1 MTHTTALPVIPG
13 PRDGSPGPRKTV
25 VSVPPRLTK
34 AVIRNFRLLRRT
46 ELSFTE
52 EVTLCVGRNN
62 TGKTS
67 LAKLFEFFVARKK
80 TVLHIEDFSA
90 DCYGE
95 FLAAQHLYA
104 SGETEQARDT
114 VPAVTLTLHISYDK
128 DCGQYGPLAPFVVD
142 LDPDC
147 SEVVIRFTYALG
159 DGALKDFF
167 GGVPVRADVT
177 DTDTLE
183 QLSRGIPKHFEM
195 SVTAVDPTDEA
206 NVRPVGLADV
216 RALVRVDFVEAQRGL
231 DDEAE
236 GHTAPIGAVFEKLL
250 NAAEKSRNAT
260 WLEELATSIDRTLGE
275 TSGSLDSSLQKVR
288 ERVAPTLK
296 AFGYPGLGNQEF
308 VTAARLDSKRLL
320 RNFARIHYPG
330 VAGVRFPESYNGLG
344 TRNLVMILL
353 RLFTCYRDHTA
364 TSPESGIHLV
374 FLEEPEAH
382 LHPQMQEAF
391 IQRLTSSVSL
401 FPRIDA
407 QMRTS
412 MPGQAGPAEEN
423 GTAGGSGPRWNAQF
437 VVTTHSAHV
446 ANRGRFSDI
455 RYFRKEE
462 DAVERGSE
470 PGPARTVIK
479 DLSRVT
485 DDERFLRKYLTLTR
499 ADLYFA
505 DKAILVEGASERVFV
520 PAAEEKLAARRPGET
535 PQHQY
540 VTVMEVGGAHAHRF
554 YPLLRALGIPALV
567 ITDLDPID
575 KSGPKTG
582 KCLVSEAGH
591 THNPSIKAWFPET
604 EGITVAELLQ
614 RAETGPPITGGSM
627 CLAYQVPEEPGGP
640 CGRTF
645 EDAFALANRSLFD
658 ISAGDVP
665 AGELEK
671 QARSSV
677 ESRRS
682 KVDFALDHVLGD
694 HDWEVPKYIRRGLE
708 WLMAQDGTA
717 TKADDE

>member
-1 MTHTTALPVIPG
+1 MIQTSAPPVIPG
-13 PRDGSPGPRKTV
+13 PRDGSAEPQGPV
-25 VSVPPRLTK
+25 APVPPRLTK

-46 ELSFTE
+46 ELSFTD

-67 LAKLFEFFVARKK
+67 LAKLFEFFVARRK
-80 TVLHIEDFSA
+80 TALRMEDFSA
-90 DCYGE
+90 DCYEE
-95 FLAAQHLYA
+95 FLAAHRLFA
-104 SGETEQARDT
+104 AGEVEQARDT
-114 VPAVTLTLHISYDK
+114 VPAVTLTLHIAYDK

-147 SEVVIRFTYALG
+147 SEVVIRFAYALG
-159 DGALKDFF
+159 DGALKEFF
-167 GGVPVRADVT
+167 GNVPMEPDAT
-177 DTDTLE
+177 ATLE
-183 QLSRGIPKHFEM
+183 RLGRGIPKHFEM

-206 NVRPVGLADV
+206 NVRPVGLVDV
-216 RALVRVDFVEAQRGL
+216 RTLVRVDFVEAQRGL
-231 DDEAE
+231 DDEGE
-236 GHTAPIGAVFEKLL
+236 GHAVPIGAVFEQLL
-250 NAAEKSRNAT
+250 TAAEKSRNAT
-260 WLEELATSIDRTLGE
+260 WLEELAESIDKTLVD

-391 IQRLTSSVSL
+391 IQRLTYSVSL

-407 QMRTS
+407 QMRAS
-412 MPGQAGPAEEN
+412 MPGQAGPAEES
-423 GTAGGSGPRWNAQF
+423 GTVGGGCPRWNAQF

-446 ANRGRFSDI
+446 ANRGHFSDI

-462 DAVERGSE
+462 DAVESGSE

-479 DLSRVT
+479 DLSQVT
-485 DDERFLRKYLTLTR
+485 DDERFLRRYLTLTR

-540 VTVMEVGGAHAHRF
+540 VTLMEVGGAHAHRF
-554 YPLLRALGIPALV
+554 YPLLKVLGIPALI
-567 ITDLDPID
+567 ITDLDPVD
-575 KSGPKTG
+575 KSGPKGG

-591 THNPSIKAWFPET
+591 PHNPSIKAWFPET
-604 EGITVAELLQ
+604 ENITVAELLQ
-614 RAETGPPITGGSM
+614 LAETDPPISGGSM

-645 EDAFALANRSLFD
+645 EDAFALANRSLFG
-658 ISAGDVP
+658 ISAGDAP
-665 AGELEK
+665 AGELEE

-682 KVDFALDHVLGD
+682 KVDFALDHVLGE

>member
-1 MTHTTALPVIPG
+1 MTQTTAPPVIPG
-13 PRDGSPGPRKTV
+13 PRDGSAEPCGPGALA
-25 VSVPPRLTK
+25 PPRLTK

-52 EVTLCVGRNN
+52 GVTLCVGRNN

-80 TVLHIEDFSA
+80 TALQIEDFSA
-90 DCYGE
+90 DCYEE
-95 FLAAQHLYA
+95 FLAAYRLYA

-114 VPAVTLTLHISYDK
+114 VPAVTLTLHISYDR

-159 DGALKDFF
+159 GSALKEFF
-167 GGVPVRADVT
+167 GGVPVKADAT
-177 DTDTLE
+177 EALE
-183 QLSRGIPKHFEM
+183 WLGRGIPKHFEM

-216 RALVRVDFVEAQRGL
+216 RTLVRVDFVEAQRGL
-231 DDEAE
+231 DDEGD
-236 GHTAPIGAVFEKLL
+236 GHAVPIGAVFEQLL
-250 NAAEKSRNAT
+250 TAAEKSRNAT
-260 WLEELATSIDRTLGE
+260 WLEELAASIDKTLVD

-296 AFGYPGLGNQEF
+296 AFGYPGLSNQEF

-391 IQRLTSSVSL
+391 IQRLTYSVSL

-407 QMRTS
+407 QMRAS
-412 MPGQAGPAEEN
+412 MPGQAEAVEES
-423 GTAGGSGPRWNAQF
+423 GTVSGGDPRWNAQF

-446 ANRGRFSDI
+446 ANRGHFSDI

-462 DAVERGSE
+462 DAVESGSE
-470 PGPARTVIK
+470 PGSARTVIK
-479 DLSRVT
+479 DLSQVT
-485 DDERFLRKYLTLTR
+485 DDERFLRRYLTLTR

-505 DKAILVEGASERVFV
+505 DKVILVEGASERLFV
-520 PAAEEKLAARRPGET
+520 PAAEGKLAARGPGET

-540 VTVMEVGGAHAHRF
+540 VTLMEVGGAHAHRF
-554 YPLLRALGIPALV
+554 YPLLKILGIPALI
-567 ITDLDPID
+567 ITDLDPVD
-575 KSGPKTG
+575 KSESKRGK

-591 THNPSIKAWFPET
+591 PHNPSIKAWFPEA
-604 EGITVAELLQ
+604 EDITVAELLQ
-614 RAETGPPITGGSM
+614 RAETGPSIAGGSM

-645 EDAFALANRSLFD
+645 EDAFALANRSLFS
-658 ISAGDVP
+658 IFAGDAP
-665 AGELEK
+665 AVELEE

-708 WLMAQDGTA
+708 WLMAQDGTG
-717 TKADDE
+717 TKEDDE

>member
-1 MTHTTALPVIPG
+1 MTQASEPPAIPG
-13 PRDGSPGPRKTV
+13 PRDGLAEPRGPVAPAR
-25 VSVPPRLTK
+25 PRLAK
-34 AVIRNFRLLRRT
+34 ATIRNFRLLRNT
-46 ELSFTE
+46 ELSFTDK
-52 EVTLCVGRNN
+52 VTLCVGRNN

-80 TVLHIEDFSA
+80 AVLRIEDFSV
-90 DCYGE
+90 DCYEE
-95 FLAAQHLYA
+95 FLVAHRLFV
-104 SGETEQARDT
+104 SGEVKQARDT
-114 VPAVTLTLHISYDK
+114 VPVITLTLHIAYDK

-147 SEVVIRFTYALG
+147 SEVVIRFSYALK

-167 GGVPVRADVT
+167 GDMPVET
-177 DTDTLE
+177 DATATLE
-183 QLSRGIPKHFEM
+183 QLGRGIPKHFEM

-206 NVRPVGLADV
+206 NVRPVDFADV
-216 RALVRVDFVEAQRGL
+216 RSLVRVDFLEAQRGL
-231 DDEAE
+231 NDEGE
-236 GHTAPIGAVFEKLL
+236 GSAAPIGAVFEQLL
-250 NAAEKSRNAT
+250 NAAEKSQNAT
-260 WLEELATSIDRTLGE
+260 WLEELAASIDLTLVD

-308 VTAARLDSKRLL
+308 VTAARLDSKKLL

-353 RLFTCYRDHTA
+353 KLFTYYRHYTA
-364 TSPESGIHLV
+364 TSSESGIHIV

-391 IQRLTSSVSL
+391 IQQLASSANL

-407 QMRTS
+407 QMRAN
-412 MPGQAGPAEEN
+412 MPRRAGAGEES
-423 GTAGGSGPRWNAQF
+423 GTEGDSSPRWNAQF

-446 ANRGRFSDI
+446 ANQGNFPDI

-462 DAVERGSE
+462 DAVEIGSE

-479 DLSRVT
+479 DLSQVT
-485 DDERFLRKYLTLTR
+485 GDERFLRKYLTLTR

-520 PAAEEKLAARRPGET
+520 PAAEEKLGPKRAEET

-540 VTVMEVGGAHAHRF
+540 VTLMEVGGAHAHRF
-554 YPLLRALGIPALV
+554 YPLLKVLGIPALI
-567 ITDLDPID
+567 ITDLDPVD
-575 KSGPKTG
+575 NSGSKIR
-582 KCLVSEAGH
+582 KCLASETGR
-591 THNPSIKAWFPET
+591 TSNQSIKAWFSET
-604 EGITVAELLQ
+604 ADITVAELLQ
-614 RAETGPPITGGSM
+614 RAETGPPVDGGSM

-645 EDAFALANRSLFD
+645 EDAFALANRALFG
-658 ISAGDVP
+658 ISTGDAP
-665 AGELEK
+665 AKDLEE

-677 ESRRS
+677 KSRRS

-694 HDWEVPKYIRRGLE
+694 HDWEVPKYIRLGLE
-708 WLMAQDGTA
+708 WLMQQDGTA

>member
-1 MTHTTALPVIPG
+1 MTQPSDPRAIPG
-13 PRDGSPGPRKTV
+13 PRDGSAEPHGTV
-25 VSVPPRLTK
+25 VPVPPRLTK

-46 ELSFTE
+46 ELSFTDK
-52 EVTLCVGRNN
+52 VTLCVGRNN

-80 TVLHIEDFSA
+80 AALRIEDFSA
-90 DCYGE
+90 DCYEE
-95 FLAAQHLYA
+95 FLAAHRLFA
-104 SGETEQARDT
+104 SGEAEQARDT

-147 SEVVIRFTYALG
+147 SEVVIRFAFGLG
-159 DGALKDFF
+159 DGALKEFF
-167 GGVPVRADVT
+167 GGVPVGPDAT
-177 DTDTLE
+177 ATLE
-183 QLSRGIPKHFEM
+183 QLGRGIPKHFEM
-195 SVTAVDPTDEA
+195 SVMAVDPTDEA
-206 NVRPVGLADV
+206 NVRPVDLADV
-216 RALVRVDFVEAQRGL
+216 RTLVRVDFVEAQRGL
-231 DDEAE
+231 DDESD
-236 GHTAPIGAVFEKLL
+236 GHAAPIGAVFEQLL
-250 NAAEKSRNAT
+250 TAAEKSQNAT
-260 WLEELATSIDRTLGE
+260 WLEELAANIDRTLVD

-296 AFGYPGLGNQEF
+296 AFGYPGLANQEF

-391 IQRLTSSVSL
+391 IQRLTYSVNL

-407 QMRTS
+407 QMRAT
-412 MPGQAGPAEEN
+412 MPGQKGAVEESS
-423 GTAGGSGPRWNAQF
+423 TAIDSSPRWNAQF

-446 ANRGRFSDI
+446 ANRGHFSDI

-462 DAVERGSE
+462 DTVESGSE

-479 DLSRVT
+479 DLSQVT
-485 DDERFLRKYLTLTR
+485 GDERFLRKYLTLTR

-505 DKAILVEGASERVFV
+505 DKAILVEGASERIFV
-520 PAAEEKLAARRPGET
+520 PAAEEELAARRPGET

-540 VTVMEVGGAHAHRF
+540 VTLMEVGGAHAHRF
-554 YPLLRALGIPALV
+554 YPLLKVLGIPALI
-567 ITDLDPID
+567 ITDLDPVD
-575 KSGPKTG
+575 DREPKIR
-582 KCLVSEAGH
+582 KCLVSESGR
-591 THNPSIKAWFPET
+591 TSNQSIRAWSPEMAD
-604 EGITVAELLQ
+604 ITVAELLQ
-614 RAETGPPITGGSM
+614 RAETDPPIAGGSM

-645 EDAFALANRSLFD
+645 EDAFALANRARFG
-658 ISAGDVP
+658 ISTGAAP
-665 AGELEK
+665 AEELEQ

-677 ESRRS
+677 ETRRS

-694 HDWEVPKYIRRGLE
+694 HDWQVPKYIRRGLE
-708 WLMAQDGTA
+708 WLMAQDGAA
-717 TKADDE
+717 TKADVQ

>member
-1 MTHTTALPVIPG
+1 MTQSSEPPAIPG
-13 PRDGSPGPRKTV
+13 PRDGSAELRGTAVP
-25 VSVPPRLTK
+25 VPPRLTK

-46 ELSFTE
+46 DLSFTDK
-52 EVTLCVGRNN
+52 VTLCVGRNN

-80 TVLHIEDFSA
+80 TALHLEDFSA
-90 DCYGE
+90 DCYEE
-95 FLAAQHLYA
+95 FLAAHRLFA
-104 SGETEQARDT
+104 SGEADHARDT
-114 VPAVTLTLHISYDK
+114 VPAVTLTLHIAYDK

-147 SEVVIRFTYALG
+147 SEVVIRFAYALG
-159 DGALKDFF
+159 DGALKEFF
-167 GGVPVRADVT
+167 GGVPVGPDAPA
-177 DTDTLE
+177 TLE
-183 QLSRGIPKHFEM
+183 RLGRGIPKHFEM
-195 SVTAVDPTDEA
+195 SVMAVDPTDEA
-206 NVRPVGLADV
+206 NVRPVDLADV
-216 RALVRVDFVEAQRGL
+216 RTLVRVDFVEAQRGL
-231 DDEAE
+231 DDEGE
-236 GHTAPIGAVFEKLL
+236 GHAAPIGAVFEQLL
-250 NAAEKSRNAT
+250 TAAEKSQNAT
-260 WLEELATSIDRTLGE
+260 WLEELAASIDTTLVD

-296 AFGYPGLGNQEF
+296 AFGYPGLGDQEF
-308 VTAARLDSKRLL
+308 VTAARLDAKRLL

-391 IQRLTSSVSL
+391 IQRLTYSVSL

-407 QMRTS
+407 QMRAS
-412 MPGQAGPAEEN
+412 MSGQAGAVEESS
-423 GTAGGSGPRWNAQF
+423 TVVGSSPRWNAQF

-446 ANRGRFSDI
+446 ANRGHFSDI

-462 DAVERGSE
+462 DTVESGSE

-479 DLSRVT
+479 DLSQVT
-485 DDERFLRKYLTLTR
+485 GDERFLRRYLTLTR

-505 DKAILVEGASERVFV
+505 DKAILVEGASERIFV
-520 PAAEEKLAARRPGET
+520 PAAEERLAATRPGET

-540 VTVMEVGGAHAHRF
+540 VTLMEVGGAHAHRF
-554 YPLLRALGIPALV
+554 YPLLKILGIPALI
-567 ITDLDPID
+567 ITDLDPVD
-575 KSGPKTG
+575 DREPKIR
-582 KCLVSEAGH
+582 KCLVSEAGR
-591 THNPSIKAWFPET
+591 TSNQSIRAWSPEMA
-604 EGITVAELLQ
+604 GITVAELLQ
-614 RAETGPPITGGSM
+614 RAETDPPIAGGSM

-645 EDAFALANRSLFD
+645 EDAFALANRALFG
-658 ISAGDVP
+658 IPTGDAP
-665 AGELEK
+665 AEELEQ

-677 ESRRS
+677 ETRRS

-694 HDWEVPKYIRRGLE
+694 HDWQVPKYIRRGLE

-717 TKADDE
+717 TKADVQ

>member
-1 MTHTTALPVIPG
+1 MAP
-13 PRDGSPGPRKTV
+13 
-25 VSVPPRLTK
+25 VPPRLTK

-46 ELSFTE
+46 ELSFTD

-80 TVLHIEDFSA
+80 TTLRMEDFSA
-90 DCYGE
+90 DCYEE
-95 FLAAQHLYA
+95 FLAAHRLFA
-104 SGETEQARDT
+104 AGEVEQARDT
-114 VPAVTLTLHISYDK
+114 VPAVTLTLHIAYDK

-142 LDPDC
+142 LDPGC
-147 SEVVIRFTYALG
+147 SEVVIRFAFALR
-159 DGALKDFF
+159 DGALKEFF
-167 GGVPVRADVT
+167 GGVPVGP
-177 DTDTLE
+177 DTTVTLE
-183 QLSRGIPKHFEM
+183 QLGRGIPKYFEM

-206 NVRPVGLADV
+206 NVRPVDFADV
-216 RALVRVDFVEAQRGL
+216 RTLVRVDFVEAQRGL
-231 DDEAE
+231 DDESD
-236 GHTAPIGAVFEKLL
+236 GHAAPIGAVFEQLL
-250 NAAEKSRNAT
+250 TAAEKSQNAT
-260 WLEELATSIDRTLGE
+260 WLEELAASIDKTLVD

-391 IQRLTSSVSL
+391 IQRLTYSVSL

-407 QMRTS
+407 QMRAS
-412 MPGQAGPAEEN
+412 MPGQAGPAEES
-423 GTAGGSGPRWNAQF
+423 GTVGGPRWNAQF

-446 ANRGRFSDI
+446 ANRGHFSDI

-462 DAVERGSE
+462 DAVESGSE

-479 DLSRVT
+479 DLSQVT
-485 DDERFLRKYLTLTR
+485 DDERFLRRYLTLTR

-540 VTVMEVGGAHAHRF
+540 VTLMEVGGAHAHRF
-554 YPLLRALGIPALV
+554 YPLLKVLGIPALI
-567 ITDLDPID
+567 ITDLDPVD
-575 KSGPKTG
+575 KGGPKG
-582 KCLVSEAGH
+582 GQVSGVRGW
-591 THNPSIKAWFPET
+591 T
-604 EGITVAELLQ
+604 
-614 RAETGPPITGGSM
+614 
-627 CLAYQVPEEPGGP
+627 
-640 CGRTF
+640 
-645 EDAFALANRSLFD
+645 
-658 ISAGDVP
+658 
-665 AGELEK
+665 
-671 QARSSV
+671 SS
-677 ESRRS
+677 
-682 KVDFALDHVLGD
+682 
-694 HDWEVPKYIRRGLE
+694 
-708 WLMAQDGTA
+708 
-717 TKADDE
+717 

>member
-1 MTHTTALPVIPG
+1 MTQPSEPHAIPG
-13 PRDGSPGPRKTV
+13 PRHGSAEPR
-25 VSVPPRLTK
+25 PPRLTK
-34 AVIRNFRLLRRT
+34 AVICNFRLLRRT

-52 EVTLCVGRNN
+52 KVTLCVGRNN

-80 TVLHIEDFSA
+80 AALRIEDFSA
-90 DCYGE
+90 DCYEE
-95 FLAAQHLYA
+95 FLAAHRLFA
-104 SGETEQARDT
+104 SGEAEQARDT
-114 VPAVTLTLHISYDK
+114 VPAVTLTLRISYDK

-147 SEVVIRFTYALG
+147 SEVVIRFVYALR
-159 DGALKDFF
+159 DGALKEFF
-167 GGVPVRADVT
+167 DGVPVGPDAAA
-177 DTDTLE
+177 TLE
-183 QLSRGIPKHFEM
+183 LLGRGIPKHFEM
-195 SVTAVDPTDEA
+195 SVVAVDPTDEG
-206 NVRPVGLADV
+206 NVRTVDLADV
-216 RALVRVDFVEAQRGL
+216 RTLVRVDFVEAQRGL
-231 DDEAE
+231 DDEGE
-236 GHTAPIGAVFEKLL
+236 GHVAPIGAVFEQLL
-250 NAAEKSRNAT
+250 AAAEKSHNAT
-260 WLEELATSIDRTLGE
+260 WLEELAASIDKTLVT

-288 ERVAPTLK
+288 EQVAPTLK

-330 VAGVRFPESYNGLG
+330 VAGVRFPESYSGLG

-353 RLFTCYRDHTA
+353 RLFACYRDHTA
-364 TSPESGIHLV
+364 ISPESGIHLV

-391 IQRLTSSVSL
+391 IQRLTDSVCL

-407 QMRTS
+407 QMRAN
-412 MPGQAGPAEEN
+412 MPGQAGAVEESS
-423 GTAGGSGPRWNAQF
+423 TAGHSSPRWNAQF

-446 ANRGRFSDI
+446 ANRGHFSDI

-462 DAVERGSE
+462 NTVESGDK

-479 DLSRVT
+479 DLSQVAG
-485 DDERFLRKYLTLTR
+485 DERFLRKYLTLTR

-535 PQHQY
+535 SQHQY
-540 VTVMEVGGAHAHRF
+540 VTFMEVGGAYAHKF
-554 YPLLRALGIPALV
+554 YPLLRFLGIPALI
-567 ITDLDPID
+567 ITDLDPVD
-575 KSGPKTG
+575 GKVPKSR
-582 KCLVSEAGH
+582 KCLVSESGR
-591 THNPSIKAWFPET
+591 TSNQSIRAWSPEMADT
-604 EGITVAELLQ
+604 TVAGLLQ
-614 RAETGPPITGGSM
+614 RAETDLPIIGGSM

-645 EDAFALANRSLFD
+645 EDAFALANRALFG
-658 ISAGDVP
+658 IPMGDAP
-665 AGELEK
+665 AAELEQ

-677 ESRRS
+677 ETGGS
-682 KVDFALDHVLGD
+682 KVDFALDHVLGG
-694 HDWEVPKYIRRGLE
+694 HDWQVPRYIRRGLE

-717 TKADDE
+717 TKADVQ

>member
-1 MTHTTALPVIPG
+1 MTQPSEPHSIPG
-13 PRDGSPGPRKTV
+13 QRDGSAELRGTAVP
-25 VSVPPRLTK
+25 VPPRLTK
-34 AVIRNFRLLRRT
+34 AVIRNFRLLRET
-46 ELSFTE
+46 ELSFTDK
-52 EVTLCVGRNN
+52 VTLCVGRNN

-80 TVLHIEDFSA
+80 AALRIEDFSA
-90 DCYGE
+90 DCYEE
-95 FLAAQHLYA
+95 FLAAHGLYV
-104 SGETEQARDT
+104 SGEAEQARAT
-114 VPAVTLTLHISYDK
+114 VPAVTLTLHIAYDK

-147 SEVVIRFTYALG
+147 SEVVIKFAYALG
-159 DGALKDFF
+159 DGALKEFF
-167 GGVPVRADVT
+167 AGVPVGLDAT
-177 DTDTLE
+177 ATLE
-183 QLSRGIPKHFEM
+183 WLGRGIPKHFEM
-195 SVTAVDPTDEA
+195 SVRAVDPTDEG
-206 NVRPVGLADV
+206 NVRQVDLADV
-216 RALVRVDFVEAQRGL
+216 RTLVRVDFVEAQRGL
-231 DDEAE
+231 DDEGE
-236 GHTAPIGAVFEKLL
+236 GHAAPIGAVFEQLL
-250 NAAEKSRNAT
+250 DAAEKSQNAT
-260 WLEELATSIDRTLGE
+260 WLEQLAASIDETLGA

-296 AFGYPGLGNQEF
+296 AFGYPGLGNHEF

-330 VAGVRFPESYNGLG
+330 VAGVRFPESYSGLG

-391 IQRLTSSVSL
+391 IHRLTHSVDL
-401 FPRIDA
+401 FPRIDV
-407 QMRTS
+407 QMRVNMADQT
-412 MPGQAGPAEEN
+412 GAVEERS
-423 GTAGGSGPRWNAQF
+423 AADESGPRWNAQF

-446 ANRGRFSDI
+446 ANRGHFSDI

-462 DAVERGSE
+462 DNVESADE

-479 DLSRVT
+479 DLSQVAG
-485 DDERFLRKYLTLTR
+485 DERFLRKYLTLTR

-520 PAAEEKLAARRPGET
+520 PAAEEKLAARRLGEM

-540 VTVMEVGGAHAHRF
+540 VTFMEVGGAYAHKF
-554 YPLLRALGIPALV
+554 YPLLKVLGIPALI
-567 ITDLDPID
+567 ITDLDPVD
-575 KSGPKTG
+575 GGKPG
-582 KCLVSEAGH
+582 KCLVSESGR
-591 THNPSIKAWFPET
+591 TSNQSIRAWFPET
-604 EGITVAELLQ
+604 ADITVAELLQ
-614 RAETGPPITGGSM
+614 RAETDPPIVGGSM
-627 CLAYQVPEEPGGP
+627 CLAYQVPEESGGP

-645 EDAFALANRSLFD
+645 EDAFALANRALFGLPM
-658 ISAGDVP
+658 GDAP
-665 AGELEK
+665 AEELEQ

-677 ESRRS
+677 ETRRS

-694 HDWEVPKYIRRGLE
+694 HDWQVPKYIRRGLE

-717 TKADDE
+717 TKADVQ

>member
-1 MTHTTALPVIPG
+1 MTQTTAPPVIPG
-13 PRDGSPGPRKTV
+13 PRDGSAEPRGPV
-25 VSVPPRLTK
+25 APVPPRLTK

-46 ELSFTE
+46 ELSFTD

-80 TVLHIEDFSA
+80 TALRMEDFSA
-90 DCYGE
+90 DCYEE
-95 FLAAQHLYA
+95 FLAAHRLFA
-104 SGETEQARDT
+104 AGEVEQARDT
-114 VPAVTLTLHISYDK
+114 APAVTLTLHIAYDK

-147 SEVVIRFTYALG
+147 SEVVIRFAYALG
-159 DGALKDFF
+159 DGALKEFF
-167 GGVPVRADVT
+167 GNVPVEPDAT
-177 DTDTLE
+177 ATLE
-183 QLSRGIPKHFEM
+183 RLGRDIPKHFEM

-206 NVRPVGLADV
+206 NVRPVDLADV
-216 RALVRVDFVEAQRGL
+216 RTLVRVDFVEAQRGL
-231 DDEAE
+231 DDEGE
-236 GHTAPIGAVFEKLL
+236 GHAAPIGAVFEQLL
-250 NAAEKSRNAT
+250 TAAEKSQNAT
-260 WLEELATSIDRTLGE
+260 WLEELAASIDRTLVD

-364 TSPESGIHLV
+364 TSLESGIHLV

-391 IQRLTSSVSL
+391 IQRLTYSVSL
-401 FPRIDA
+401 FPRIEA
-407 QMRTS
+407 QMRAS
-412 MPGQAGPAEEN
+412 MPGQAGAVEESS
-423 GTAGGSGPRWNAQF
+423 TAGDSGPRWNAQF

-446 ANRGRFSDI
+446 ANQGRFSDI

-462 DAVERGSE
+462 DAVESGGE
-470 PGPARTVIK
+470 PGAARTVIK
-479 DLSRVT
+479 DLSQVT
-485 DDERFLRKYLTLTR
+485 GDERFLRKYLTLTR

-540 VTVMEVGGAHAHRF
+540 VTLMEVGGAHAHRF
-554 YPLLRALGIPALV
+554 YPLLKVLGIPALI
-567 ITDLDPID
+567 ITDLDPVD
-575 KSGPKTG
+575 KSGPKRG

-591 THNPSIKAWFPET
+591 THNPSIKAWFSET
-604 EGITVAELLQ
+604 ADITVAELLQ
-614 RAETGPPITGGSM
+614 RAETDPPIAGGSM

-645 EDAFALANRSLFD
+645 EDAFALTNRALFG
-658 ISAGDVP
+658 ISAGDAP
-665 AGELEK
+665 TQELEE
-671 QARSSV
+671 QARGSV